1 MDLDDDELLATRKL
15 LNANKAKNDEDVN
28 KAVDFLTENL
38 PENEEI
44 SEKEIRLYEA
54 IKVLV
59 EAFTPIWEQ
68 KMKKNKMSKEE
79 AIDIVDSMYQDRMHT
94 IEDNNTI
101 YVKRLEDVEFTNLEF
116 AAVVLLRETQ
126 ISDRKLNDLKKKVR
140 TKITEFKDILNNY
153 RVDDEACLYSEI
165 DVYERLIKEFE
176 KIGEE

>member
-59 EAFTPIWEQ
+59 EAFAPIWEQ
-68 KMKKNKMSKEE
+68 KMKKK
-79 AIDIVDSMYQDRMHT
+79 
-94 IEDNNTI
+94 
-101 YVKRLEDVEFTNLEF
+101 
-116 AAVVLLRETQ
+116 
-126 ISDRKLNDLKKKVR
+126 
-140 TKITEFKDILNNY
+140 
-153 RVDDEACLYSEI
+153 
-165 DVYERLIKEFE
+165 
-176 KIGEE
+176 